1 MIDEIEKNSQQKI
14 RISIELYNNHH
25 YVDVRVYY
33 RNENGEWHPTKK
45 GITLNDET
53 IDPVIKALRKARRK
67 LGG

>member
-1 MIDEIEKNSQQKI
+1 MIEEIEKNSQQKI
-14 RISIELYNNHH
+14 RISIEVYNTHH